1 MELTPCVGEAPQTFY
16 CQVCCEDFSDGGFSL
31 AGCGH
36 KFCKE
41 CLVGYLS
48 SKVQDGEI
56 APSCFWSS
64 ASTTLAMQTR
74 EMTNAKQMCM
84 VKLTDEDMSA
94 LLLPDSVDVWNK
106 WDRFK
111 YFKSNALARECP
123 YCNHRQLGLNNSKE
137 KPEMKCE
144 NPECNK
150 EYCFLHAGAHAG
162 LTCQDYELREAAES
176 SQSQTLIDQSSKPC
190 PVCKMPITKDGGC
203 NHIKCSFCG
212 ATFCWLCGK
221 EVEDAVFP
229 AHFQWWNPSGCAN
242 LQMNELDEPTECART
257 MARLISYAE
266 MLILGPLSAASTL
279 ASLVFC
285 CCFVPCMVRQQP
297 NKPSESLPRRILFL
311 LGQCMSGWGMLWIG
325 LLFMLPLSLLGF
337 VALCILSCIRQ
348 IIRCLCC
355 IRRPQQP
362 GAAAAAAASAAAAPD
377 RTNSS
382 TTALASASTD
392 PGSSVPSGLGI
403 GLDDSQALALGA
415 VTNFLSAE
423 VSTDLATRSAAPALA
438 SAAAAGA
445 EDFPLLLLLE
455 AGARC
460 QILPAGD
467 DVERGTEDGG
477 DELAGVVGREC
488 VAVRPEKHEQEIW
501 MVRLLGPLGAADP
514 GYDELNPM
522 SSLLR
527 VPKARLAVSTRSDV
541 SGAASSISA
550 SSSGAASS
558 ATVSAQRVDAMLS
571 SLENMLHSGLVS
583 AFAVPA
589 PLSGP
594 ATGTATGLE
603 AAEIALGID
612 LGVDEQ
618 NQNQEAAAT
627 AGGSLCPTSPISPY
641 SPLSSTDSK
650 V

>member
-1 MELTPCVGEAPQTFY
+1 MKMGEAPGEAMDFY
-16 CQVCCEDFSDGGFSL
+16 CQVCCEDFSEGGFSL
-31 AGCGH
+31 KGCGH

-56 APSCFWSS
+56 APSCFWSG

-74 EMTNAKQMCM
+74 EMTNAKQMCK
-84 VKLTDEDMSA
+84 VQLTDEDMSA

-137 KPEMKCE
+137 KPEMMCE

-242 LQMNELDEPTECART
+242 LQMNELDEPTASART

-266 MLILGPLSAASTL
+266 MLILGPLAAASTL
-279 ASLVFC
+279 ASLVLC
-285 CCFVPCMVRQQP
+285 SCFVPCMVRQQP
-297 NKPSESLPRRILFL
+297 NKPTESLPRRIAFL

-362 GAAAAAAASAAAAPD
+362 GTAATGAAASAPD
-377 RTNSS
+377 RTNLIS
-382 TTALASASTD
+382 TALGSTD
-392 PGSSVPSGLGI
+392 PGSSVASGLGLGLGL
-403 GLDDSQALALGA
+403 GLDDPQTLALGA
-415 VTNFLSAE
+415 ATNLLSAE
-423 VSTDLATRSAAPALA
+423 VVDQATRSAAPALA
-438 SAAAAGA
+438 SAGAAGA

-460 QILPAGD
+460 QILPPAGG
-467 DVERGTEDGG
+467 DVERGTEVGD

-488 VAVRPEKHEQEIW
+488 VAVGPGNEQEIW
-501 MVRLLGPLGAADP
+501 TVRLLGPLGAADL
-514 GYDELNPM
+514 GYDESDPM
-522 SSLLR
+522 SSLLL
-527 VPKARLAVSTRSDV
+527 VPKARLAVSTRPDF
-541 SGAASSISA
+541 SGAAASLST

-558 ATVSAQRVDAMLS
+558 ATVSAERVDAMLS
-571 SLENMLHSGLVS
+571 SLENMLHSGLAS
-583 AFAVPA
+583 AFSVPA

-594 ATGTATGLE
+594 ATGTATGLD
-603 AAEIALGID
+603 AADLGID
-612 LGVDEQ
+612 LGEDEQ
-618 NQNQEAAAT
+618 NAT
-627 AGGSLCPTSPISPY
+627 AGGSLCPPSPTSPY
-641 SPLSSTDSK
+641 SPLSSADSK